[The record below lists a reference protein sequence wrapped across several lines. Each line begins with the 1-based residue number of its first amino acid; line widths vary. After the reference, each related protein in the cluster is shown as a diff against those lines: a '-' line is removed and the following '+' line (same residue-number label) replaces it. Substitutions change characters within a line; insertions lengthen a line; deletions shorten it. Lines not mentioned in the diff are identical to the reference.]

1 MEQINNLPANEAA
14 EITPKN
20 KKRGFFQIFPLWVFI
35 PFCIAVMC
43 AVFHIIARNSTA
55 FANFFTDNIGSVF
68 RFLTAKLTNFI
79 PFSLA
84 ETVVLL
90 LPVIISLFLW
100 WSYKQIKKGHR
111 ARPFFVI
118 IAISCVFYS
127 LFVLNFACG
136 YGTDRIDVRLGM
148 ERKKVSADELYYT
161 ASCLASEVNA
171 TSGSLT
177 YGADGFSV
185 MPYSY
190 DEMSEKLCRAFD
202 AVHKKYPFIKS
213 FSGRVK
219 PVASSVAMSYAHTTG
234 IYVAFSGEANINI
247 DFPDYSIPFTAA
259 HELAH
264 QRGISREDEAN
275 FIAFLVCLE
284 SDDVYIRYSGVLG
297 MLEYTLNPLYGANAD
312 HYREVYLSLDE
323 NVRGEL
329 RAYSQF
335 FEKYRDSTAS
345 KVNNAVND
353 TYLKVQGT
361 EGTKS
366 YGMVVDLAVAY
377 YLQNAEQNTE
387 N

>member
-1 MEQINNLPANEAA
+1 MCQTNNIPTTEAVETA
-14 EITPKN
+14 AQS
-20 KKRGFFQIFPLWVFI
+20 KKRGFFKIVPLWAFI
-35 PFCIAVMC
+35 PFCIAIMC
-43 AVFHIIARNSTA
+43 AVFHIIARNNTV
-55 FANFFTDNIGSVF
+55 FANFFTDNIASVF
-68 RFLTAKLTNFI
+68 RFITAKLTNFI

-84 ETVVLL
+84 ETVVLS
-90 LPVIISLFLW
+90 LPVIIALFLW
-100 WSYKQIKKGHR
+100 WSSRQINKGHK
-111 ARPFFVI
+111 ARPFFVL
-118 IAISCVFYS
+118 IAVSCVFYS

-148 ERKKVSADELYYT
+148 ERKKVSADELFYT
-161 ASCLASEVNA
+161 ASCLASEVNN
-171 TSGSLT
+171 TSKTLK

-185 MPYSY
+185 MPYSF

-202 AVHKKYPFIKS
+202 SVHKKHPFIKS

-219 PVASSVAMSYAHTTG
+219 PVAASVAMSYAHTTG
-234 IYVAFSGEANINI
+234 IYVPFSGEANINI

-312 HYREVYLSLDE
+312 YYREVYLSLNE

-329 RAYSQF
+329 RAYSEF
-335 FEKYRDSTAS
+335 FNKYRDSTAS

-353 TYLKVQGT
+353 TYLKAQGT

-377 YLQNAEQNTE
+377 YLQSAEN
-387 N
+387 

>member
-1 MEQINNLPANEAA
+1 MDQTNDLPLE
-14 EITPKN
+14 PVKR
-20 KKRGFFQIFPLWVFI
+20 KKSFFGIIPLWAFI
-35 PFCIAVMC
+35 PFCIAAMC
-43 AVFHIIARNSTA
+43 CVFHILSRNSTA
-55 FANFFTDNIGSVF
+55 FANFFTDNVASVF
-68 RFLTAKLTNFI
+68 RLVTAKLTNFI

-84 ETVVLL
+84 ETVVLS
-90 LPVIISLFLW
+90 LPVIIFVFLW
-100 WSYKQIKKGHR
+100 WSYGQISRNHR
-111 ARPFFVI
+111 ARPFLVLASI
-118 IAISCVFYS
+118 GCVFYS

-136 YGTDRIDVRLGM
+136 YGTDRIDARLGI

-161 ASCLASEVNA
+161 ASCLAEEVNNTSA
-171 TSGSLT
+171 TLT
-177 YGADGFSV
+177 YGDDGFSV
-185 MPYSY
+185 MPYSF
-190 DEMSEKLCRAFD
+190 DEMSEKLCVAFD
-202 AVHKKYPFIKS
+202 AVHEKYPFIKS

-219 PVASSVAMSYAHTTG
+219 PVAASVAMSYAHTTG
-234 IYVAFSGEANINI
+234 IYVPFSGEANINI

-275 FIAFLVCLE
+275 FIAFLVCME

-297 MLEYTLNPLYGANAD
+297 MLEYTLSPLYSASAD
-312 HYREVYLSLDE
+312 YYREVYLSLNE

-329 RAYSQF
+329 RAYSEF
-335 FEKYRDSTAS
+335 FNKYRDSTAS

-353 TYLKVQGT
+353 TYLKAQGT

-377 YLQNAEQNTE
+377 YLQNVE

>member
-1 MEQINNLPANEAA
+1 MEMNNAQNELTCTTA
-14 EITPKN
+14 EV
-20 KKRGFFQIFPLWVFI
+20 KKRGFFKVFPLWAFI
-35 PFCIAVMC
+35 PLCIAVIC
-43 AVFHIIARNSTA
+43 AVFHIISRNNTA
-55 FANFFTDNIGSVF
+55 FANFFTDNIASIF
-68 RFLTAKLTNFI
+68 RMLTAKLTNFI

-84 ETVVLL
+84 ETVVLS
-90 LPVIISLFLW
+90 LPVIIALFLW
-100 WSYKQIKKGHR
+100 WAYKQINKGHK
-111 ARPFFVI
+111 ARPFY
-118 IAISCVFYS
+118 AILTVVCIFYS
-127 LFVLNFACG
+127 MFVLNFACG

-161 ASCLASEVNA
+161 ATCLASEVNS
-171 TSGSLT
+171 TSKTLT
-177 YGADGFSV
+177 YGADGISV
-185 MPYSY
+185 MPYSF
-190 DEMSEKLCRAFD
+190 DEMSEKLCKAFD
-202 AVHKKYPFIKS
+202 AVHEKYPFIKS

-219 PVASSVAMSYAHTTG
+219 PVAASVAMSYAHTTG
-234 IYVAFSGEANINI
+234 VYVPYSGEANINI
-247 DFPDYSIPFTAA
+247 DFPDYSIPYTAA

-312 HYREVYLSLDE
+312 YYREVYLSLDE

-329 RAYSQF
+329 RAYSEF
-335 FEKYRDSTAS
+335 FNKYRDSTAS

-353 TYLKVQGT
+353 TYLKAQGT

-377 YLQNAEQNTE
+377 YLQNAED
-387 N
+387 